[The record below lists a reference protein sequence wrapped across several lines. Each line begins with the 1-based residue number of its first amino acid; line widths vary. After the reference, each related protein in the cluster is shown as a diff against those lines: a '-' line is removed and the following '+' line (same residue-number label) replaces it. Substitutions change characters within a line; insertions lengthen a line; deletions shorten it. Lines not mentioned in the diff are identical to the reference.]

1 MHQSLASLDKDEDD
15 DDMISVV
22 IGDRRGNVSHYNV
35 TQFILIL

>member
-22 IGDRRGNVSHYNV
+22 IGDRRGNVSHYTV
-35 TQFILIL
+35 TRFILIL